1 MLGMNAALNPPP
13 VPLSDEAMKLAAVLL
28 AVAADPAGTKSRLD
42 ELNAATTTLRAEI
55 DGHAAAKKSADDA
68 AAALADL
75 QERERNLAARED
87 ALIRDSARLQAASAA
102 IQDRDQTVKDRE
114 AASDRRAAEI
124 EARAKAL
131 DDRLEAY
138 RKALA

>member
-1 MLGMNAALNPPP
+1 MMMNSPSMPPP

-55 DGHAAAKKSADDA
+55 DAHAQMKAQAETAT
-68 AAALADL
+68 AALADTQQRA
-75 QERERNLAARED
+75 QELAARED

-114 AASDRRAAEI
+114 SASDRRVAEI

-131 DDRLEAY
+131 DDRLAAY
-138 RKALA
+138 RQALA